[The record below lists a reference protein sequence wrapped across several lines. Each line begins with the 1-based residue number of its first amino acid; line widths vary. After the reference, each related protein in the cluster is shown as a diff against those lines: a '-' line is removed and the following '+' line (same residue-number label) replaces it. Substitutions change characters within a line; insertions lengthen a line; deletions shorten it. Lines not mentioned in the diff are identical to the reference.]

1 MKRLHAIALALA
13 ICLGLAAPALAQVG
27 PSPHAR
33 VRLVADTRAAT
44 PGSTLQVAIVLDQ
57 DSGWHTYWRNP
68 GDAGEATQIA
78 WTLPAGWQAGA
89 IVWPLPRRLPLGP
102 IMNYGYEGR
111 AVLPVPIS
119 VPAGAKPGS
128 PAHLVAKVDYLI
140 CAEVCVPGE
149 AIANLDLPIAAGPA
163 PQDPQGHALI
173 AGALASTPRAGAV
186 TATFQR
192 AGAAVRLSIGGAA
205 LAGTDAGNA
214 YFFPYSSASIDQ
226 AKAQPIERG
235 PRGVTVSLT
244 PGADFTGKTPTSLAG
259 VLVVDGR
266 GYDVAA
272 SQGAPIAGTSGLA
285 TSTSS
290 SVSAGAVGLL
300 VAMAYAFVGG
310 LILNLMPCVFPILSM
325 KAAALAGHAEDRAQA
340 RVQALAFL
348 GGVIVSFL
356 ALAGALLVLRAAGSA
371 VGWGFQ
377 LQSPTLVALLAL
389 VMLAAALNLSGL
401 FEIGASLQGLGGGLA
416 ARGGALGAAFTG
428 VLAVVVAAPCTAP
441 FMGPALGYALT
452 QPAVFALAVFLALGV
467 GFAAP
472 FTLVAFTPALIR
484 LLPRPGA
491 WMVTF
496 RKAMAFPMYGAAAW
510 LAWVLAQQ
518 AGAEGLARLLA
529 AGVVLALGGWLF
541 GLSQQRQASSGKAPI
556 LLGGAALLS
565 IVGAGVVA
573 AAPLGASALTPQPW
587 SAEAVAQARAQGH
600 PVLVNFTA
608 AWCVTCQVNERV
620 AFSNGRVA
628 QAFRRAN
635 AVYLVG
641 DWTNRDAAI
650 GQALQAQGRIGVPL
664 YLLYDAKGDA
674 PTVLPQLLTP
684 QMVASALER
693 AGPHGT

>member
-1 MKRLHAIALALA
+1 MDRFRALLLALA
-13 ICLGLAAPALAQVG
+13 ICLGLTAPALAQVG

-33 VRLVADTRAAT
+33 VRIVADSKAAT
-44 PGSTLQVAIVLDQ
+44 PGSNVWVAVVLDQ
-57 DSGWHTYWRNP
+57 DPGWHTYWRNP

-78 WTLPAGWQAGA
+78 WTLPDGWRAGA

-111 AVLPVPIS
+111 AVLPVQLSI
-119 VPAGAKPGS
+119 PAAARPGS
-128 PAHLVAKVDYLI
+128 AAHLAAKVDYLI

-149 AIANLDLPIAAGPA
+149 ATAQLDLPVAGGVAPA
-163 PQDPQGHALI
+163 DPDGHPLI
-173 AGALASTPRAGAV
+173 HAALASTPRAGIV
-186 TATFQR
+186 SATFQSTGR
-192 AGAAVRLSIGGAA
+192 TVRLSAVGSGLSDADAA
-205 LAGTDAGNA
+205 GA
-214 YFFPYSSASIDQ
+214 YFFPYESDSIDQ
-226 AKAQPIERG
+226 AKPQPVERG
-235 PRGVTVSLT
+235 PRGVTLT
-244 PGADFTGKTPTSLAG
+244 FTSGPAFTGKTPSRLAG
-259 VLVVDGR
+259 ALVIGGR
-266 GYDVAA
+266 GYDVSA
-272 SQGAPIAGTSGLA
+272 SEGAPLAGASGLA
-285 TSTSS
+285 LPA
-290 SVSAGAVGLL
+290 SARSGGLGLL
-300 VAMAYAFVGG
+300 LAMAYAFVGG

-325 KAAALAGHAEDRAQA
+325 KATALAGHSEDRVQA

-348 GGVIVSFL
+348 GGVLVSFL
-356 ALAGALLVLRAAGSA
+356 ALAGGLLALRAAGSA

-416 ARGGALGAAFTG
+416 SRGGAIGAVFTG

-452 QPAVFALAVFLALGV
+452 QPTAFALAVFLALGL

-491 WMVTF
+491 WMSIF
-496 RKAMAFPMYGAAAW
+496 RKAMAFPMYAAAAW

-518 AGAEGLARLLA
+518 SGAEGLARLFA
-529 AGVVLALGGWLF
+529 AAVVLALAAWLF
-541 GLSQQRQASSGKAPI
+541 GLSQERRAAGGRATA
-556 LLGGAALLS
+556 LGGAALVTL
-565 IVGAGVVA
+565 VGAGLVA
-573 AAPLGASALTPQPW
+573 AAPLPASTLKAQPW
-587 SAEAVAQARAQGH
+587 SPQAVAQARAAGR

-620 AFSNGRVA
+620 AFSTPSVA
-628 QAFRRAN
+628 RAFSKAN

-641 DWTNRDAAI
+641 DWTNRDSAI

-664 YLLYDAKGDA
+664 YLLYDTRGDA
-674 PTVLPQLLTP
+674 PVVLPQLLTP
-684 QMVASALER
+684 QIVER
-693 AGPHGT
+693 AVEQASSGKG

>member
-1 MKRLHAIALALA
+1 MDWLRAIVLALA
-13 ICLGLAAPALAQVG
+13 ICLGLAGPALAQVG

-33 VRLVADTRAAT
+33 VSLVADAKAAV
-44 PGSTLQVAIVLDQ
+44 PGSTLWAAVVLDQ

-78 WTLPAGWQAGA
+78 WTLPDGWRAGG
-89 IVWPLPRRLPLGP
+89 IDWPVPRRLPLGP

-119 VPAGAKPGS
+119 IPAGAKPGA
-128 PAHLVAKVDYLI
+128 PAHLSAKVDYLI

-149 AIANLDLPIAAGPA
+149 AIAQLDLPVAAGPA
-163 PQDPQGHALI
+163 APDPAGHAI
-173 AGALASTPRAGAV
+173 IQSALANTPRQGAV
-186 TATFQR
+186 TATFQ
-192 AGAAVRLSIGGAA
+192 ANGGAVRLSVAGSA
-205 LAGTDAGNA
+205 LAGADAANA
-214 YFFPYSSASIDQ
+214 YFFPYDSSAIDQ
-226 AKAQPIERG
+226 AKPQTIERG
-235 PRGVTVSLT
+235 PRGLT
-244 PGADFTGKTPTSLAG
+244 LALAPGAAFSGKTPSQLAG
-259 VLVVDGR
+259 ALVIAGR
-266 GYDVAA
+266 GYDLAA
-272 SQGAPIAGTSGLA
+272 SAGPPLAGTSGQA
-285 TSTSS
+285 
-290 SVSAGAVGLL
+290 VSASAAAPAGALGLWL
-300 VAMAYAFVGG
+300 AMAYAFVGG

-325 KAAALAGHAEDRAQA
+325 KAAALAGHSEDRAQA

-348 GGVIVSFL
+348 GGVVVSFL
-356 ALAGALLVLRAAGSA
+356 VLAGALLVLRAAGSA

-401 FEIGASLQGLGGGLA
+401 FELGTSLQGLGGGLA
-416 ARGGALGAAFTG
+416 ARGGAIGAVFTG

-452 QPAVFALAVFLALGV
+452 QPATFAMAVFLALGL

-491 WMVTF
+491 WMAVF
-496 RKAMAFPMYGAAAW
+496 RKAMAFPMYAAAAW

-518 AGAEGLARLLA
+518 SGAAGLARLLA
-529 AGVVLALGGWLF
+529 AAVVLALAAWLF
-541 GLSQQRQASSGKAPI
+541 GLSQERRAAGRAAPV
-556 LLGGAALLS
+556 LGGAAFLS
-565 IVGAGVVA
+565 LIGAGLVA
-573 AAPLGASALTPQPW
+573 AAPLGASALTAQPW
-587 SAEAVAQARAQGH
+587 SPQAVAQARAAGH

-620 AFSNGRVA
+620 AFSNPSVA
-628 QAFRRAN
+628 RAFHKAN

-684 QMVASALER
+684 QAVARALEQ
-693 AGPHGT
+693 ASSGKT

>member
-1 MKRLHAIALALA
+1 MDRLRAILLALA
-13 ICLGLAAPALAQVG
+13 ICVGLAGSALAQVG

-33 VRLVADTRAAT
+33 VSLVADAKAAV
-44 PGSTLQVAIVLDQ
+44 PGSTLWVAIVLDQ

-78 WTLPAGWQAGA
+78 WTLPDGWRAGG
-89 IVWPLPRRLPLGP
+89 IDWPVPRHLPLGP

-119 VPAGAKPGS
+119 IPAGAKPGA
-128 PAHLVAKVDYLI
+128 PAHLSAKVDYLI

-149 AIANLDLPIAAGPA
+149 AIAQLDLPVAAGPGA
-163 PQDPQGHALI
+163 QDPAGHAI
-173 AGALASTPRAGAV
+173 IQSALADTPHQGAV
-186 TATFQR
+186 TATFQ
-192 AGAAVRLSIGGAA
+192 ANGGAVRLSVAGSA
-205 LAGTDAGNA
+205 LAGADAANA
-214 YFFPYSSASIDQ
+214 YFFPYDSSAIDQ
-226 AKAQPIERG
+226 AKPQTIERG
-235 PRGVTVSLT
+235 PRGLT
-244 PGADFTGKTPTSLAG
+244 LALAPGTAFSGKTPSQLAG
-259 VLVVDGR
+259 ALVIAGR
-266 GYDVAA
+266 GYDLAA
-272 SQGAPIAGTSGLA
+272 SAGPPLAGTSGQA
-285 TSTSS
+285 
-290 SVSAGAVGLL
+290 VSASAAAPAGALGLWL
-300 VAMAYAFVGG
+300 AMAYAFVGG

-325 KAAALAGHAEDRAQA
+325 KAAALAGHSEDRAQA

-348 GGVIVSFL
+348 GGVLVSFL
-356 ALAGALLVLRAAGSA
+356 VLAGALLALRAAGSA

-401 FEIGASLQGLGGGLA
+401 FELGTSLQGLGGGLA
-416 ARGGALGAAFTG
+416 ARGGAIGAVFTG

-452 QPAVFALAVFLALGV
+452 QPATFAMAVFLALGL

-472 FTLVAFTPALIR
+472 FTIVAFTPALIR

-491 WMVTF
+491 WMAVF
-496 RKAMAFPMYGAAAW
+496 RKAMAFPMYAAAAW

-518 AGAEGLARLLA
+518 SGAAGLARLLA
-529 AGVVLALGGWLF
+529 AAVVLALAAWLF
-541 GLSQQRQASSGKAPI
+541 GLAQERRAAGRAAPV
-556 LLGGAALLS
+556 LGGAAFLS
-565 IVGAGVVA
+565 LIGAGLVA
-573 AAPLGASALTPQPW
+573 AAPLGAAVLTAQPW
-587 SAEAVAQARAQGH
+587 SPQAVAQARAAGH

-620 AFSNGRVA
+620 AFSNPSVA
-628 QAFRRAN
+628 RAFHKAN

-684 QMVASALER
+684 QAVARALEQ
-693 AGPHGT
+693 ASSGKA

>member
-1 MKRLHAIALALA
+1 MDRFRALLLALA

-33 VRLVADTRAAT
+33 VRLVAESKAAA
-44 PGSTLQVAIVLDQ
+44 PGSNFWVAVVLDQ
-57 DSGWHTYWRNP
+57 DPGWHTYWRNP

-78 WTLPAGWQAGA
+78 WTLPDGWRAGS

-111 AVLPVPIS
+111 AVLPVQVSI
-119 VPAGAKPGS
+119 PAGARPGS
-128 PAHLVAKVDYLI
+128 VAHLSAKVDYLI

-149 AIANLDLPIAAGPA
+149 AVAQLDLPVAAGSAPA
-163 PQDPQGHALI
+163 NPEGHALI
-173 AGALASTPRAGAV
+173 HAALASTPRAGLAA
-186 TATFQR
+186 ATFQASGR
-192 AGAAVRLSIGGAA
+192 TVRLSVAGAALSGPNVK
-205 LAGTDAGNA
+205 DA
-214 YFFPYSSASIDQ
+214 YFFPYQSDSIDQ
-226 AKAQPIERG
+226 AKPQTVERG
-235 PRGVTVSLT
+235 PRGVTLTLT
-244 PGADFTGKTPTSLAG
+244 PGAAFTGKTPSQLSGA
-259 VLVVDGR
+259 LVIDGQ
-266 GYDVAA
+266 GYDVSA
-272 SQGAPIAGTSGLA
+272 SAGAPLAGASGLA
-285 TSTSS
+285 SPTSAPS
-290 SVSAGAVGLL
+290 GALGLWL
-300 VAMAYAFVGG
+300 AMAYAFVGG

-325 KAAALAGHAEDRAQA
+325 KAAALAGHSEDRSQA
-340 RVQALAFL
+340 RIQALAFL
-348 GGVIVSFL
+348 GGVVVSFL
-356 ALAGALLVLRAAGSA
+356 ALAGGLLALRAAGSA

-416 ARGGALGAAFTG
+416 SRGGAIGAVFTG

-452 QPAVFALAVFLALGV
+452 QPAAFALAVFLALGL

-491 WMVTF
+491 WMSIF
-496 RKAMAFPMYGAAAW
+496 RKAMAFPMYAAAAW

-518 AGAEGLARLLA
+518 SGSEGLARLFA
-529 AGVVLALGGWLF
+529 AAVVLALAAWLF
-541 GLSQQRQASSGKAPI
+541 GLSQERRAAGGRAPA
-556 LLGGAALLS
+556 LGGAALVTL
-565 IVGAGVVA
+565 VGAGLVA
-573 AAPLGASALTPQPW
+573 AAPLPASTVKAQPW
-587 SAEAVAQARAQGH
+587 SPQAVAQARAAGH

-620 AFSNGRVA
+620 AFSTPSVA
-628 QAFRRAN
+628 RAFSKAN

-664 YLLYDAKGDA
+664 YLLYDARGDA
-674 PTVLPQLLTP
+674 PAVLPQLLTP
-684 QMVASALER
+684 QIVER
-693 AGPHGT
+693 AIERASSGKG

>member
-1 MKRLHAIALALA
+1 MKQLCAVVLAFA
-13 ICLGLAAPALAQVG
+13 MCLGLAAPVAAQVG

-33 VRLVADTRAAT
+33 VRLVADAQAAT
-44 PGSTLQVAIVLDQ
+44 PGSTLWTAVVLDQ

-78 WTLPAGWQAGA
+78 WTLPAGWQAGG
-89 IVWPLPRRLPLGP
+89 IDWPVPRRLPLGP

-119 VPAGAKPGS
+119 IPADAKAGS
-128 PAHLVAKVDYLI
+128 SAHLTAKVDYLI

-149 AIANLDLPIAAGPA
+149 AIANLDLPVAAGPA
-163 PQDPQGHALI
+163 GQDPQGHALI
-173 AGALASTPRAGAV
+173 QAALASTPRAGAV
-186 TATFQR
+186 TASFQR
-192 AGAAVRLSIGGAA
+192 AGGAVRLSAAGPA
-205 LAGTDAGNA
+205 LAGTDASSA
-214 YFFPYSSASIDQ
+214 YFFPYGSASIDQ
-226 AKAQPIERG
+226 AKPQPVERG
-235 PRGVTVSLT
+235 PRGVTLALA
-244 PGADFTGKTPTSLAG
+244 PGADFTGKTPSQLAG

-266 GYDVAA
+266 AYEVAA
-272 SQGAPIAGTSGLA
+272 AEGPPLAGTSGLA
-285 TSTSS
+285 TTASS
-290 SVSAGAVGLL
+290 PASGAELGVWL
-300 VAMAYAFVGG
+300 AMAYAFVGG

-348 GGVIVSFL
+348 GGVLVSFL
-356 ALAGALLVLRAAGSA
+356 ALAGALLALRAAGSA

-389 VMLAAALNLSGL
+389 VMLGVALNLSGL

-452 QPAVFALAVFLALGV
+452 QPAVFSLAVFLALGV

-491 WMVTF
+491 WMAIF
-496 RKAMAFPMYGAAAW
+496 RKAMAFPMYAAAAW

-529 AGVVLALGGWLF
+529 AAVVLALAGWLL
-541 GLSQQRQASSGKAPI
+541 GLSQERRAESGRAPV
-556 LLGGAALLS
+556 LAGAALLS
-565 IVGAGVVA
+565 VVGAGVVA
-573 AAPLGASALTPQPW
+573 AAPLGASALTSQPW
-587 SAEAVAQARAQGH
+587 SPQAVAQARAAGR

-620 AFSNGRVA
+620 AFSDARVA

-664 YLLYDAKGDA
+664 YLLYDARGDA

-684 QMVASALER
+684 QAVTHALERVASAK
-693 AGPHGT
+693 T